1 MMTNSPD
8 APTPWH
14 RLLGEVLEKL
24 LTPVGLSVYT
34 ELSLMNRPPRA
45 DILILRRQ
53 PAHWTAPQLE
63 RLPDGVRDSQA
74 SHILLEFKY
83 TESLSV
89 IFPPESLVGNE

>member
-1 MMTNSPD
+1 MTKTPPE

-53 PAHWTAPQLE
+53 QAHWTTAQLE

-83 TESLSV
+83 TESSTE
-89 IFPPESLVGNE
+89 IPPALA